1 MIYFVAITEGISA
14 EGLARLFKDNI
25 WKLYG
30 LLESIVLDRR
40 PHFAAEMTKKLNN
53 MLGIKTKLLMSF
65 HPQTDG
71 QMEWMNQK
79 LEQYLQFFV
88 DHKQKDWSKQ
98 LTSVEFVINNKTHL
112 TTNVSPFMANYSREL
127 RIEIDFKRKEK
138 MGKATEFAERV

>member
-40 PHFAAEMTKKLNN
+40 PYFAAEMTKKLNN

-79 LEQYLQFFV
+79 LE
-88 DHKQKDWSKQ
+88 
-98 LTSVEFVINNKTHL
+98 
-112 TTNVSPFMANYSREL
+112 
-127 RIEIDFKRKEK
+127 
-138 MGKATEFAERV
+138 